1 MTKTIR
7 VSDEYHEVLKAHNRE
22 EETMEETLRR
32 VVGGP
37 DPRVVAGVLDE
48 QNAAR
53 MEEAIE
59 NLRGRDRDSR
69 RRLRTAFQDEDA
81 DEQSLSSPRSSS
93 THEDADE

>member
-22 EETMEETLRR
+22 GKTMEETLRR
-32 VVGGP
+32 VAGGS

-48 QNAAR
+48 ENADR

-59 NLRGRDRDSR
+59 NLRGRDRDSL
-69 RRLRTAFQDEDA
+69 RRLRAAFEGEDGG
-81 DEQSLSSPRSSS
+81 E
-93 THEDADE
+93 